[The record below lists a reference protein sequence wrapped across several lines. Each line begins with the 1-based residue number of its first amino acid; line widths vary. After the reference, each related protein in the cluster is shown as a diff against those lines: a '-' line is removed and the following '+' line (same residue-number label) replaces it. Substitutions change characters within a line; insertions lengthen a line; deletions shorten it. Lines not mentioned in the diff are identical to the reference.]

1 MGIKEDIKSKIIQ
14 SGKTMSEVIEL
25 INNKYNKNDTV
36 QNLSNKLSRGT
47 LKYSEALEIADV
59 IGCTIQWVKLSDDW
73 GVMNVW
79 KSTILN

>member
-59 IGCTIQWVKLSDDW
+59 IGCTIQWVKLSDD
-73 GVMNVW
+73 
-79 KSTILN
+79 